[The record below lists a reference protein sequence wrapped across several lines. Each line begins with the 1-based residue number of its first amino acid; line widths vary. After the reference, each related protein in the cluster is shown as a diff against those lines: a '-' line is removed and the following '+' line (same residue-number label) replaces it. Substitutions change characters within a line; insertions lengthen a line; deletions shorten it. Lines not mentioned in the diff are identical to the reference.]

1 MLLRRKQKIENDT
14 AILDYKVIITA
25 SEIQNST
32 LPDILKEEL
41 LKVFINNEDIPETE
55 SEISMDE
62 LLNTALAAFGDE
74 IDDDDEEVF
83 TA

>member
-14 AILDYKVIITA
+14 AVLNYQVIITA

-32 LPDILKEEL
+32 LPDVLKEEL
-41 LKVFINNEDIPETE
+41 LKVFNNNEDIPETE
-55 SEISMDE
+55 SEISMGE
-62 LLNTALAAFGDE
+62 LFNTVLAVFGYE
-74 IDDDDEEVF
+74 INDEEVF

>member
-14 AILDYKVIITA
+14 AVLDYQVIITA

-32 LPDILKEEL
+32 LPDVLKEEL
-41 LKVFINNEDIPETE
+41 IKVFNNNEDIPETE
-55 SEISMDE
+55 SEISMGE
-62 LLNTALAAFGDE
+62 LFNTVLAVFGYE
-74 IDDDDEEVF
+74 INDEEVF

>member
-32 LPDILKEEL
+32 LPDVLKEEL
-41 LKVFINNEDIPETE
+41 LKVFNNNEDIPETE
-55 SEISMDE
+55 SEISMGE
-62 LLNTALAAFGDE
+62 LFNTVLAVFGYE
-74 IDDDDEEVF
+74 INDEEVF

>member
-1 MLLRRKQKIENDT
+1 MLLRIKQKIENDT
-14 AILDYKVIITA
+14 AVLDYKVIITA

-32 LPDILKEEL
+32 LPDIWKEEL
-41 LKVFINNEDIPETE
+41 LKVFNNNADTPETE
-55 SEISMDE
+55 YEISTDE
-62 LLNTALAAFGDE
+62 LFNTALAAFVDE

>member
-14 AILDYKVIITA
+14 AVLDYQVIITA

-32 LPDILKEEL
+32 LPDVLKEEL
-41 LKVFINNEDIPETE
+41 LKVFNNNEDIPETE
-55 SEISMDE
+55 SEISMGE
-62 LLNTALAAFGDE
+62 LFNTVLAVFGYE
-74 IDDDDEEVF
+74 INDEEVF

>member
-14 AILDYKVIITA
+14 AVLDYQVIITA

-32 LPDILKEEL
+32 LPDVLKEEL
-41 LKVFINNEDIPETE
+41 LKVFNNNEDIPETE
-55 SEISMDE
+55 SEISMGE
-62 LLNTALAAFGDE
+62 LFNTVLAVFGYE
-74 IDDDDEEVF
+74 TNDEEVF

>member
-14 AILDYKVIITA
+14 AVLDYQVIITA

-32 LPDILKEEL
+32 LPDVLKEEL
-41 LKVFINNEDIPETE
+41 LKVFNNNEDIPETE
-55 SEISMDE
+55 SEISMGELFNTVLAVFGYEINDE
-62 LLNTALAAFGDE
+62 D
-74 IDDDDEEVF
+74 VF